1 MVKKRRIGFFKRFK
15 MAIFELE
22 NYTEFV
28 YEKLSKAIGFC
39 FKMTMLLSLLVAVG
53 CILFIYAKFDSPAK
67 YVDYIIPEFTYN
79 NGDMIIDEED
89 AKKDEKKFAADVMH
103 KLDLTYDEIL
113 QNGNYDKN
121 DLINYVSSNE
131 RNIVIIAMIAIFI
144 ENVIDTFTFWLIMGL
159 LTSFIGW
166 VVFKFSRI
174 KMKYSKLY
182 ALSLYASTLSIMLT
196 VIYTMLNMFFAI
208 YIELFDYL
216 SMLIA
221 YIYITAVIYIIKSE
235 LIKQQFE
242 LIAIANAQ
250 SQIKEQLDKEEE
262 KTEEKENKEKD
273 DSKNNTESNEKKD
286 LDDEPDG
293 SEI

>member
-1 MVKKRRIGFFKRFK
+1 
-15 MAIFELE
+15 
-22 NYTEFV
+22 
-28 YEKLSKAIGFC
+28 
-39 FKMTMLLSLLVAVG
+39 
-53 CILFIYAKFDSPAK
+53 
-67 YVDYIIPEFTYN
+67 
-79 NGDMIIDEED
+79 
-89 AKKDEKKFAADVMH
+89 
-103 KLDLTYDEIL
+103 
-113 QNGNYDKN
+113 
-121 DLINYVSSNE
+121 
-131 RNIVIIAMIAIFI
+131 MIAIFI